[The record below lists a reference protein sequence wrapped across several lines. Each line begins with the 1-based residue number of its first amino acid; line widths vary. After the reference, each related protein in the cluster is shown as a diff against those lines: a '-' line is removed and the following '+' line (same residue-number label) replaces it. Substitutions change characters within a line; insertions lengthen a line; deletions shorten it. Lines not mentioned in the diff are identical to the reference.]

1 MSSYLNIYLKRRDTK
16 EYLYLDQWSRSSEIY
31 QRFYE
36 VIHPAYAGME
46 DKYTDLTLNDLDE
59 VIKDIAHDKAEI
71 ERKIS
76 LYDKYLRQVM
86 DFIDPKLPEAPKPQ
100 EGIVEDAGIDECL
113 ETLQYLKEESITL
126 DDTMYQVN
134 FYANIQ
140 SNCKWDDYT
149 FECMAVNIS

>member
-31 QRFYE
+31 QRFDD

-46 DKYTDLTLNDLDE
+46 EKYTDLTTNDFDE

-71 ERKIS
+71 DRKIR
-76 LYDKYLRQVM
+76 LYEKYLHQVI
-86 DFIDPKLPEAPKPQ
+86 DFIDPTLPEAPKPKKGVDG
-100 EGIVEDAGIDECL
+100 ENGINDCL
-113 ETLQYLKEESITL
+113 DTIQFLKEEYITL
-126 DDTMYQVN
+126 DDTMNQVD

-140 SNCKWDDYT
+140 AKCKWDDYT
-149 FECMAVNIS
+149 FECMAANID